1 MQLYSVGSSGSICNR
16 DPYEE
21 DDQEADAIYDEI
33 DKRMDEKRKERRDIK
48 LVCSLRWGDDTRLGG
63 TT

>member
-1 MQLYSVGSSGSICNR
+1 MIIGSICAK

-21 DDQEADAIYDEI
+21 DDQEADAIYEEI

-48 LVCSLRWGDDTRLGG
+48 
-63 TT
+63 

>member
-1 MQLYSVGSSGSICNR
+1 MILGSICAK

-21 DDQEADAIYDEI
+21 DDQEADAIYEEI

-48 LVCSLRWGDDTRLGG
+48 WANIGIYQACL
-63 TT
+63 